1 VFATNAEAVTFAPSF
16 FGGLALSPD
25 GSGLAVGTGIG
36 VVEAVVVLSPLVIIS
51 LEPSGVLLVVVRA
64 SGDAVVRLAPS
75 GILVL
80 TVGLFGPGVVVVSS
94 LSSSA
99 LGRCTSPELSALG
112 VLATGPAALAALSVS
127 VVFVK
132 RGLAT
137 VG

>member
-1 VFATNAEAVTFAPSF
+1 MVTFAPSL

-25 GSGLAVGTGIG
+25 GSGLAVGAGIR
-36 VVEAVVVLSPLVIIS
+36 VVEAVVVLSPLVVIS

-94 LSSSA
+94 MSSSA
-99 LGRCTSPELSALG
+99 SLRCAAPVLCALFELSTVAIAMAALLG
-112 VLATGPAALAALSVS
+112 VLVI
-127 VVFVK
+127 FVK